1 MSGNAP
7 RDPKVRDKAAVMN
20 WIRRNSPTREE
31 LLASR
36 CVRPFAHRVAHSHLW
51 RFTRTSVPRG
61 TALGL
66 FVGIFLLIPGVQI
79 LGVALLALPFRANIP
94 IGAAMT
100 FLSNPVTTP
109 FIIAASVW
117 LGDRMFGLHAN
128 VATFSVMV
136 EQGATVAQWLRWLLS
151 DAAPALIAGLFV
163 ISAVSALV
171 GYVLATLIWDN
182 WIRLR
187 WRRKLQRAR
196 DKRLEASTS
205 DAAAG

>member
-1 MSGNAP
+1 MRIS
-7 RDPKVRDKAAVMN
+7 DWSSDVCSSD
-20 WIRRNSPTREE
+20 
-31 LLASR
+31 L
-36 CVRPFAHRVAHSHLW
+36 
-51 RFTRTSVPRG
+51 
-61 TALGL
+61 
-66 FVGIFLLIPGVQI
+66 IFFLIPGVQI

-100 FLSNPVTTP
+100 FLSTPVTTP

-128 VATFSVMV
+128 VSTFSVMV
-136 EQGATVAQWLRWLLS
+136 DQGATVGQWLRWLLS
-151 DAAPALIAGLFV
+151 DAAPALMAGLFV

-187 WRRKLQRAR
+187 WRRKLHRAR
-196 DKRLEASTS
+196 DKRLERSKIGRANV
-205 DAAAG
+205 